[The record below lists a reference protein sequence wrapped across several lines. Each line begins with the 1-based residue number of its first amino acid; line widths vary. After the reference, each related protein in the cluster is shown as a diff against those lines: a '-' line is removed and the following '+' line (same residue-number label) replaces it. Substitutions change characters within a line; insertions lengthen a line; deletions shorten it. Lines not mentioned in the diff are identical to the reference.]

1 MQLTTTNFQQTMTS
15 RDIAELTGKEHSHVL
30 RDAQKMIEELGLP
43 TMRYIQTWIHPQNKQ
58 EYPEYRLTK
67 DLTLTL
73 VAGYNVKMRHAI
85 IKRWEELES
94 KSKIAL
100 PDFSNPVAA
109 ARAWADEVE
118 AKQLVQQQ
126 LAIAAP
132 KAAFVD
138 KYVESSSGSK
148 GFRQV
153 CKLLGAKEPEF
164 RAFLHDEKIM
174 YKLGGEWVPFSQH
187 LDAGRFEVKAGT
199 SDTTGHA
206 FNAAKFTAKGVEW
219 IAGEWA
225 KHKIRGAE

>member
-1 MQLTTTNFQQTMTS
+1 MQLTTNPQQTMTS
-15 RDIAELTGKEHSHVL
+15 REIAELTGKRHDNVSVDIANML
-30 RDAQKMIEELGLP
+30 FELEKDILSFQGIYQDSMNRSQTQFYLP
-43 TMRYIQTWIHPQNKQ
+43 
-58 EYPEYRLTK
+58 K

-73 VAGYNVKMRHAI
+73 VSGYNIKMRHAI
-85 IKRWEELES
+85 ITRWQELES
-94 KSKIAL
+94 EQKLAL
-100 PDFSNPVAA
+100 PDFSNPAAA

-118 AKQLVQQQ
+118 AKQLAQQQ

-132 KAAFVD
+132 KAEFVD

-206 FNAAKFTAKGVEW
+206 FNASKFTAKGVEW